1 MAGAFTPGL
10 QISPRVT
17 VRRRRELAVRGTI
30 HVKEG
35 AQVSSDA
42 VVAEAAREGELRLV
56 RVAEVLGVTP
66 HEALARI
73 LVAQGDVVEEGRV
86 LAELRGLW
94 GLFRTQVT
102 APLAGTIEFISP
114 ATGHI
119 GLRAPATKIQ
129 LSAYIAGTVA
139 AIEPER
145 SVLIEAQ
152 ATFIQGIFGVG
163 GERTGRIRMLGV
175 ANNEPVTEQSIPEDC
190 RGCVLVGGRTP
201 TIEALRS
208 AANQGAVG
216 FVTGSIDDGTLQ
228 QYVGYD
234 IGIALTG
241 DEPVPMTLIITEG
254 FGAIGMN
261 PVVLELL
268 ARCDGQNASINGA
281 TQVRAGASR
290 PEIITAPSAALT
302 GSSTAEDRPS
312 GLALG
317 SRVRIIRVPFFGAP
331 GTVVALPRELV
342 QIETGAFA
350 RVATVALDT
359 PQEGGADRVV
369 VPRANIELI

>member
-1 MAGAFTPGL
+1 MAGAFIPGL
-10 QISPRVT
+10 QISPRAT
-17 VRRRRELAVRGTI
+17 IRRRRELAVRGTI
-30 HVKEG
+30 HVTQG
-35 AQVSSDA
+35 AQVASDA
-42 VVAEAAREGELRLV
+42 IVAEASREGELRLV
-56 RVAEVLGVTP
+56 RVAEVLGVSP
-66 HEALARI
+66 SEAVSRI
-73 LVAQGDVVEEGRV
+73 TASQGDMVEEGAV

-102 APLAGTIEFISP
+102 APLSGTVEFISP

-119 GLRAPATKIQ
+119 GLRAPPTKIQ

-145 SVLIEAQ
+145 SVVIETQ

-163 GERTGRIRMLGV
+163 GERIGRIRMLGIGGD
-175 ANNEPVTEQSIPEDC
+175 ESVTEQVIPEDC
-190 RGCVLVGGRTP
+190 RGCVLVGGRSP
-201 TIEALRS
+201 TIEALQS
-208 AANQGAVG
+208 AANRGAVG
-216 FVTGSIDDGTLQ
+216 FVTGSIDDGTLR

-254 FGAIGMN
+254 FGAITMN
-261 PVVLELL
+261 PVVLDLL
-268 ARCDGQNASINGA
+268 SRCDGQNASINGA

-290 PEIITAPSAALT
+290 PEIITAPSAALRDAAAT
-302 GSSTAEDRPS
+302 EERSP

-317 SRVRIIRVPFFGAP
+317 SRVRIIRVPFFGAQ
-331 GTVVALPRELV
+331 GTVVALPRELI

-350 RVATVALDT
+350 RVATIALDAR
-359 PQEGGADRVV
+359 QDGAAERVV